1 MTNNALKVLI
11 TRPAGKAQALALLL
25 NQQGIS
31 AISQPLFDYQ
41 AYANSQDIKSAIN
54 SADILIFVSIAA
66 VEFSHTSHPLL
77 ISPNKIVIAIGQAT
91 KRALQAIGITN
102 ILTSTEENSEGLLQ
116 LEQLGQVKA
125 KNITIFRGNGGR
137 EHLATTLTERGA
149 QVRYIESYERVWR
162 TLTKNIAKQW
172 QEQQINC
179 IVVTSNDILLAL
191 VNLVLNTENTNT
203 NINSKLNA
211 NNYWQNDCCWL
222 VASQRIADSATALG
236 LTQVININ
244 GANDQVIIE
253 QLQKL

>member
-1 MTNNALKVLI
+1 MINNSLNVLI
-11 TRPAGKAQALALLL
+11 TRPAGKSQALALLL

-31 AISQPLFDYQ
+31 AISQPLFDYH
-41 AYANSQDIKSAIN
+41 AYARSQDIKNSIY
-54 SADILIFVSIAA
+54 SADILIFVSVAA
-66 VEFSHTSHPLL
+66 VEFAHASYPLS
-77 ISPNKIVIAIGQAT
+77 INSSKIVIAVGQAT
-91 KRALQAIGITN
+91 KKALQAIGIDN
-102 ILTSTEENSEGLLQ
+102 VLTSVQENSEGLLQ
-116 LEQLGQVKA
+116 LEQLNHVKG

-149 QVRYIESYERVWR
+149 QVRYIESYQRVWR

-191 VNLVLNTENTNT
+191 VNLVLNTEKTNT
-203 NINSKLNA
+203 DINTKLND
-211 NNYWQNDCCWL
+211 NNYWQHNCCWL
-222 VASQRIADSATALG
+222 VASQRIADSATAMG
-236 LTQVININ
+236 LTQVVNIN

>member
-1 MTNNALKVLI
+1 MTDNSLNVLI

-25 NQQGIS
+25 KQQGIF

-41 AYANSQDIKSAIN
+41 AYASSQDIKGSIN
-54 SADILIFVSIAA
+54 SADILIFVSVAA
-66 VEFSHTSHPLL
+66 VEFAHASYPLS
-77 ISPNKIVIAIGQAT
+77 INSDKIVIAVGQAT
-91 KRALQAIGITN
+91 KRALQTIGITN
-102 ILTSTEENSEGLLQ
+102 VLTSTQENSEGLLKLDQ
-116 LEQLGQVKA
+116 LCQVKD
-125 KNITIFRGNGGR
+125 KNITIVRGNGGR

-149 QVRYIESYERVWR
+149 QVCYIESYQRVWR

-179 IVVTSNDILLAL
+179 IVVTSNDILLTL
-191 VNLVLNTENTNT
+191 VNLVIHTEKTNT
-203 NINSKLNA
+203 DINNKLND

-222 VASQRIADSATALG
+222 VASQRIADSAKALG